1 MVFPYSVGVVMMT
14 PFLFLTYNFKELTA
28 LRLRLFVESE
38 RIPREE
44 GAEVEAGDG
53 VKII

>member
-1 MVFPYSVGVVMMT
+1 MVFPYSVGVVMVT
-14 PFLFLTYNFKELTA
+14 PFLFLTNNFVELA
-28 LRLRLFVESE
+28 ASRFRLFVESE

-44 GAEVEAGDG
+44 GVEVEAGDG

>member
-1 MVFPYSVGVVMMT
+1 MLMVT
-14 PFLFLTYNFKELTA
+14 PLFFFTYIFEELA
-28 LRLRLFVESE
+28 SRFRLFVESE

-44 GAEVEAGDG
+44 GVEVEAGEG

>member
-1 MVFPYSVGVVMMT
+1 MVLPYSVGVVMVT
-14 PFLFLTYNFKELTA
+14 PFPFLFLTYNFEELTA
-28 LRLRLFVESE
+28 FRLFVESE

-44 GAEVEAGDG
+44 GVEVEAGEG